1 MAEAHAIAIYGY
13 IRVSDETQAMSG
25 LGLAAQSRRIAEA
38 AQRICGGKLNRILA
52 DKAVSAR
59 RKPLLERTQG
69 AELDRLLSKG
79 DHVIIAKLDRAFR
92 NLRDFAGVMDAWRNR
107 GVYVHLLDLGV
118 DTNTPVGELVAG
130 IMAAVAQWESQRI
143 GERIKEAKAILRSRG
158 RTTNGRPLIGTKI
171 RRKLVIPDPAQR
183 KVMRLI
189 ARLREKERLSWPEIA
204 AELKRQKLRTGEGRP
219 WSKQAA
225 WRAYRRDRDLQGKH
239 RIGQRV
245 RQ

>member
-1 MAEAHAIAIYGY
+1 M
-13 IRVSDETQAMSG
+13 SDEGQAKSG
-25 LGLAAQSRRIAEA
+25 LGLAAQKRRIEEA
-38 AQRICGGKLNRILA
+38 ARRIRDGKLKRILA

-59 RKPLLERTQG
+59 RKLFLDRIKG
-69 AELDRLLSKG
+69 AELDRLLTNG

-92 NLRDFAGVMDAWRNR
+92 NLRDFATVMDSWRKR

-118 DTNTPVGELVAG
+118 DTSSPVGELVAG

-189 ARLREKERLSWPEIA
+189 TRLRENERLSWPGIA
-204 AELKRQKLRTGEGRP
+204 VELKRQKLRTGEGRP

-225 WRAYRRDRDLQGKH
+225 WRAYRRDRDPLGS
-239 RIGQRV
+239 RARF
-245 RQ
+245 